1 MSSDEPR
8 RTAFREALLAEALAT
23 LESDAAPLA
32 DTDELAAAHR
42 AHATLQPRITDR
54 AWRLA
59 RREGLL
65 ADLATLQ
72 RRLPWL
78 MVAGAAIVAAS
89 AYAMLAAVVGEG
101 RSINVVMAFVSLL
114 GLHAAALLLWLLA
127 LAGGSRGGGLPQSL
141 LALATRRLPARRRAL
156 LQAAETLAARAGLVP
171 WAFGFASHVMW
182 LLAFAVVGAGLW
194 MAFAF
199 HAFRL
204 GWETTILGPDAFL
217 GFVQA
222 TSVLPEK
229 LGFPAAAAAW
239 QSDVAPL
246 ERHRLLAW
254 WLIGCTLV
262 YGLLPR
268 LLLALLCAAVCRRRA
283 RQVRLDP
290 AAPWVRRLASRF
302 DRLDESRIVD
312 ADASPQG
319 GGAPHAAGAAPAAHG
334 PLALVGFELPPETPW
349 PAEDFATAAAW
360 TVRLEG
366 REDERLALA
375 ERVAAEAPGR
385 LLVAVDGAASPD
397 RGTGHALRSLA
408 PAQRAVGLLLLDRP
422 GRASDTKRW
431 RRWLQDQDLE
441 AITLLADARA
451 ARQWAGLD
459 AAGPDAVSAPAGS
472 EVARPNPPRTPAA
485 APPADGPDRAHG

>member
-1 MSSDEPR
+1 MAGVFAPRSPMSPEEPC
-8 RTAFREALLAEALAT
+8 RTPFRETLLAEAIAT
-23 LESDAAPLA
+23 LEGEGPAWADA
-32 DTDELAAAHR
+32 DELAAAHH
-42 AHATLQPRITDR
+42 AHATLPARIADR

-59 RREGLL
+59 RREGMM
-65 ADLATLQ
+65 ADLAALQ
-72 RRLPWL
+72 RKLPL
-78 MVAGAAIVAAS
+78 LLLAGAAIVAAS

-114 GLHAAALLLWLLA
+114 GLHAAMLLLWLLA
-127 LAGGSRGGGLPQSL
+127 VLGGHRGGGLPQTL
-141 LALATRRLPARRRAL
+141 LALATRRLPPRRRAL
-156 LQAAETLAARAGLVP
+156 LQAAEALAARARLVP

-222 TSVLPEK
+222 TSVLPER

-268 LLLALLCAAVCRRRA
+268 LLLALLCAAVCRRRT
-283 RQVRLDP
+283 RQVQVDP

-302 DRLDESRIVD
+302 GRLDDSRIVD
-312 ADASPQG
+312 ADTAS
-319 GGAPHAAGAAPAAHG
+319 ASLAAGAAHAPAAQG

-349 PAEDFATAAAW
+349 PPEPFATAATWAL
-360 TVRLEG
+360 RLEG
-366 REDERLALA
+366 QEDERQALA
-375 ERVAAEAPGR
+375 QRVAAEAPGR

-397 RGTGHALRSLA
+397 RGTGHALRSLG
-408 PAQRAVGLLLLDRP
+408 PQERAIGLLLLEQP
-422 GRASDTKRW
+422 GRGSNPRRW
-431 RRWLQDQDLE
+431 RAWLREQDL
-441 AITLLADARA
+441 AAVTLLPDARA
-451 ARQWAGLD
+451 ARLWAGLG
-459 AAGPDAVSAPAGS
+459 AAGPH
-472 EVARPNPPRTPAA
+472 AA
-485 APPADGPDRAHG
+485 SPDADGLGGSHG

>member
-1 MSSDEPR
+1 MSPDEPR
-8 RTAFREALLAEALAT
+8 RTPFREALLAEAIAT

-32 DTDELAAAHR
+32 DADELAAAHG
-42 AHATLQPRITDR
+42 AHATLRPRIAER

-59 RREGLL
+59 RREGLM
-65 ADLATLQ
+65 ADLAALQ
-72 RRLPWL
+72 RRLPL
-78 MVAGAAIVAAS
+78 LLVAGAAIVAAS

-127 LAGGSRGGGLPQSL
+127 LFSGSRGGGLPQSL
-141 LALATRRLPARRRAL
+141 LALATRRLSPPRRAL
-156 LQAAETLAARAGLVP
+156 LQAAEALAARAGLVP
-171 WAFGFASHVMW
+171 WAFGFASHAMW
-182 LLAFAVVGAGLW
+182 LLAFAAVGAGLW
-194 MAFAF
+194 TAFAF

-283 RQVRLDP
+283 RQVLLDP

-302 DRLDESRIVD
+302 ERLDETHIVD
-312 ADASPQG
+312 ADA
-319 GGAPHAAGAAPAAHG
+319 GAAPHTASAAEALAPHG
-334 PLALVGFELPPETPW
+334 PLALVGFELPPETAW
-349 PAEDFATAAAW
+349 PTEPFAAAAAW
-360 TVRLEG
+360 TLRLEG
-366 REDERLALA
+366 REDERQALA
-375 ERVAAEAPGR
+375 RRVAADAPGR
-385 LLVAVDGAASPD
+385 LLVAVDGGASPD
-397 RGTGHALRSLA
+397 RGTGHVLRSLG
-408 PAQRAVGLLLLDRP
+408 PQDRAIGLLLLDRP
-422 GRASDTKRW
+422 GRHTVDGDTRRW
-431 RRWLQDQDLE
+431 RHWLREQDL
-441 AITLLADARA
+441 ATITLLPDARA
-451 ARQWAGLD
+451 ARQWTGLGSADLNPAGLN
-459 AAGPDAVSAPAGS
+459 SASPGS
-472 EVARPNPPRTPAA
+472 
-485 APPADGPDRAHG
+485 ADG

>member
-8 RTAFREALLAEALAT
+8 RTPFREALLAEALAT
-23 LESDAAPLA
+23 LESESAPLA

-42 AHATLQPRITDR
+42 AHATLAARVDER

-65 ADLATLQ
+65 AELATLQ

-78 MVAGAAIVAAS
+78 MVAGAALVAAS

-101 RSINVVMAFVSLL
+101 RSINVVMAFLSLL
-114 GLHAAALLLWLLA
+114 GLHGAALLLWLLA
-127 LAGGSRGGGLPQSL
+127 LASGSRGGGLPQSL
-141 LALATRRLPARRRAL
+141 LALATRRLPPPRRAL
-156 LQAAETLAARAGLVP
+156 LRAAETLAARAGLVP

-194 MAFAF
+194 IAFAF

-204 GWETTILGPDAFL
+204 GWETTILGPDAFR

-222 TSVLPEK
+222 TSLLPEK

-268 LLLALLCAAVCRRRA
+268 LLLALLSAGVCRRRA
-283 RQVRLDP
+283 RKVQLDP
-290 AAPWVRRLASRF
+290 ASPWVRRLASRF
-302 DRLDESRIVD
+302 GRLDESHIVD
-312 ADASPQG
+312 ADASLGRVGPAHAP
-319 GGAPHAAGAAPAAHG
+319 GAPQAPAAHG

-349 PAEDFATAAAW
+349 PPQPFAAAAAW
-360 TVRLEG
+360 TLRLEG
-366 REDERLALA
+366 REDEREALA
-375 ERVAAEAPGR
+375 QRVAAEAPGR

-397 RGTGHALRSLA
+397 RGTGHVLRSLG
-408 PAQRAVGLLLLDRP
+408 PQQRAIGLLLLDRP
-422 GRASDTKRW
+422 GRASETRRW
-431 RRWLQDQDLE
+431 SRWLQDQDLA
-441 AITLLADARA
+441 AIALLPDVQA
-451 ARQWAGLD
+451 ARVWAGL
-459 AAGPDAVSAPAGS
+459 ASAGPESPG
-472 EVARPNPPRTPAA
+472 PNASGRQH
-485 APPADGPDRAHG
+485 RHG

>member
-1 MSSDEPR
+1 
-8 RTAFREALLAEALAT
+8 
-23 LESDAAPLA
+23 
-32 DTDELAAAHR
+32 
-42 AHATLQPRITDR
+42 
-54 AWRLA
+54 
-59 RREGLL
+59 
-65 ADLATLQ
+65 
-72 RRLPWL
+72 
-78 MVAGAAIVAAS
+78 
-89 AYAMLAAVVGEG
+89 
-101 RSINVVMAFVSLL
+101 VMAFVSLL
-114 GLHAAALLLWLLA
+114 GLHGAALLLWLLA
-127 LAGGSRGGGLPQSL
+127 LASGSRGGGLPQSL
-141 LALATRRLPARRRAL
+141 LALATRRLSPPRRAL
-156 LQAAETLAARAGLVP
+156 LQAAETLAVRAGLVP

-268 LLLALLCAAVCRRRA
+268 LLLALLSAAVCRRRA
-283 RQVRLDP
+283 RQVQLDP

-302 DRLDESRIVD
+302 GRLDESRIVD
-312 ADASPQG
+312 ADATPVH
-319 GGAPHAAGAAPAAHG
+319 GGAAHTPGAALAPAAHG
-334 PLALVGFELPPETPW
+334 PLALVGFELPPETHW
-349 PAEDFATAAAW
+349 PTEPFAAAAAW
-360 TVRLEG
+360 AARIEG
-366 REDERLALA
+366 REDEREALAL
-375 ERVAAEAPGR
+375 RVAAEAPGR

-397 RGTGHALRSLA
+397 RGTGHALRSLG
-408 PAQRAVGLLLLDRP
+408 PERRAIGLLLLDRP
-422 GRASDTKRW
+422 GRASDTRRW
-431 RRWLQDQDLE
+431 RRWLQDQELA
-441 AITLLADARA
+441 AISLLTDVQA

-459 AAGPDAVSAPAGS
+459 SAGPDPAGAS
-472 EVARPNPPRTPAA
+472 GQPSAA
-485 APPADGPDRAHG
+485 APSTGPDRGHE